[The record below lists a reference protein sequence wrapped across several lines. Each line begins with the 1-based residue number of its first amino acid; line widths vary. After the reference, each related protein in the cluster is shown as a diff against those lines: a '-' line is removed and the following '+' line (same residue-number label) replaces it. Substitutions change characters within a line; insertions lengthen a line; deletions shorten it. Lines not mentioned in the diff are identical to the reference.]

1 MNLRGI
7 ANSAIQVVN
16 PDQKI
21 IWRQSTGYTVNEN
34 YEQVPAYEEHE
45 VAANI
50 QALSGADLRQV
61 DALNL
66 QGTMRKVYLF
76 GDVRAISRPDAEGGD
91 LLLFPQVPGG
101 EVQTWL
107 VNVVSETWP
116 GWCCV
121 IVTLQND

>member
-7 ANSAIQVVN
+7 ANSAIQAVN

-21 IWRQSTGYTVNEN
+21 IWKKSTGYTVNQD
-34 YEQVPAYEEHE
+34 YEQVPAYEEQE
-45 VAANI
+45 ISANI

-66 QGTMRKVYLF
+66 QGTMRKVYMF

-91 LLLFPQVPGG
+91 LLIFPQSPG
-101 EVQTWL
+101 EVPQTWL
-107 VNVVSETWP
+107 VSLVSETWP

-121 IVTLQND
+121 IATLQND